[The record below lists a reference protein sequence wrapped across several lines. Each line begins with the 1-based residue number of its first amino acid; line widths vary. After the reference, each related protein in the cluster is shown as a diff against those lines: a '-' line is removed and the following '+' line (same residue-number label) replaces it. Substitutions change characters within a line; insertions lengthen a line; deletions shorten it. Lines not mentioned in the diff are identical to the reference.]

1 MDPKMDSGMI
11 LDSDLNKKPFELR
24 ARLKPEQVLWIMDR
38 LFICEMTWHT
48 GHSLSQT
55 LFTCMYLHYVPEL
68 TPELFLNT
76 DDTSNDSLDQT
87 SNDSLDQTSNDSLD
101 QNAEAPIEFVI
112 LVLKAY
118 VMGTVKCCQLV
129 LDEMAKGNVYEEEDF
144 ATNKYG
150 ISIYEDFPES
160 QAIKL
165 LDDAETWLEQ
175 YGGPW
180 IRLHGDEKSESIIH
194 AIVSRL
200 SLRKSFL
207 LILMHMSQPRCLQY
221 TQAQSQISIAMK
233 LLNGSQSEISVNNTQ
248 DLGVEV
254 EGAFDP
260 LINRKLISQTPPR
273 PIRLLSLQES
283 IDEMLNMFKSLNSI
297 CEIIDYKSATSL
309 TRFLTYHA
317 AQQPTPCAFSRSL
330 LQSTV
335 CTENRILGKISI
347 YQLVKDSVTELT
359 NPPYIYFASKNEM
372 DVLSNGARIDEAKYN
387 VSKLIHTFVDSTMKP
402 LTDYY
407 RILCH
412 NRSRQR
418 RNMCK
423 VLADWDLLQEE
434 SEHID
439 IELQSITKEEPLKT
453 DEGQSYSFHLSS
465 WVYHHKLMLMEEIL
479 FLGFE
484 LELYGNHE
492 FVMIYWYLDYLLG
505 VHYQHLERIH
515 IHATDD
521 RKFKKQKNFQSAPSS
536 LSTVSLIIS
545 YQTFVMARQDICRG
559 IHRIITALQ
568 KTGHFKPPQLEFD
581 DESTRFWHRFKVYR
595 TLGSPTMLTFQELK
609 EMTQLDNISTL
620 DLFNVSLRNFQSAR
634 TSIEN
639 LLSMKPS
646 DTRMENCHA
655 EFTKDLRAMLRVCI
669 ANIVNLLK
677 IIDEF
682 KSISEPNKNQDNDGE
697 SNKKGRKQQ
706 KQRQQKNRQQSLTIS
721 AAASTSSQSQSI
733 AINKV
738 VNFDFKY
745 HPWFPVVTLK

>member
-11 LDSDLNKKPFELR
+11 LDSDLNKKPFELK

-68 TPELFLNT
+68 VPELFSSTT
-76 DDTSNDSLDQT
+76 DASNDIT
-87 SNDSLDQTSNDSLD
+87 D
-101 QNAEAPIEFVI
+101 QNTEAPIEFVI

-129 LDEMAKGNVYEEEDF
+129 LDEMSKGNVYEEEDF

-175 YGGPW
+175 HGGPW
-180 IRLHGDEKSESIIH
+180 IRSH
-194 AIVSRL
+194 A
-200 SLRKSFL
+200 
-207 LILMHMSQPRCLQY
+207 QN
-221 TQAQSQISIAMK
+221 QIEVAMK
-233 LLNGSQSEISVNNTQ
+233 LLNGSKGEININNTL
-248 DLGVEV
+248 DLGIEV

-273 PIRLLSLQES
+273 PIRLLSIQES

-309 TRFLTYHA
+309 KR
-317 AQQPTPCAFSRSL
+317 PPPCAFSRSL

-335 CTENRILGKISI
+335 CTDNRILGKISI
-347 YQLVKDSVTELT
+347 FQLVKDSVTELT

-372 DVLSNGARIDEAKYN
+372 DVLSNGEHIDETKYKI
-387 VSKLIHTFVDSTMKP
+387 SRLTHTFVDSTMKP
-402 LTDYY
+402 LTDYF

-439 IELQSITKEEPLKT
+439 IELQSIIKEEPLKT
-453 DEGQSYSFHLSS
+453 DEGQSYSFHFSS

-515 IHATDD
+515 LHATDD
-521 RKFKKQKNFQSAPSS
+521 KKFKKQKSLQSAPSS
-536 LSTVSLIIS
+536 LSSVSLIIS
-545 YQTFVMARQDICRG
+545 CQTFVVARQDICRG

-609 EMTQLDNISTL
+609 EMTQLDNITTL

-634 TSIEN
+634 TSIES

-646 DTRMENCHA
+646 DTRMEYCHA
-655 EFTKDLRAMLRVCI
+655 EFIKDLRAMLAVCI
-669 ANIVNLLK
+669 ANIINLLK

-682 KSISEPNKNQDNDGE
+682 KSINE
-697 SNKKGRKQQ
+697 SNKNDDSESKKKGP
-706 KQRQQKNRQQSLTIS
+706 
-721 AAASTSSQSQSI
+721 STPSQSQNI

-738 VNFDFKY
+738 VNFEFKY
-745 HPWFPVVTLK
+745 HPWFP

>member
-1 MDPKMDSGMI
+1 MAAPTTSTNDLSQEGLNASIDFTQVNLSEMSLAETQNHNDIESLLIPQYKEITSFLDEVVDEFEIGQLVHLESFGLYDAMSSIEIMDPKMDSGMI
-11 LDSDLNKKPFELR
+11 LDSDLNKKPFEIK
-24 ARLKPEQVLWIMDR
+24 AQLKPEQVLWIMDR

-68 TPELFLNT
+68 KPELFSNIT
-76 DDTSNDSLDQT
+76 DTSNDIADL
-87 SNDSLDQTSNDSLD
+87 
-101 QNAEAPIEFVI
+101 NAETPIEFVI

-165 LDDAETWLEQ
+165 LDDAETWMEQ

-180 IRLHGDEKSESIIH
+180 IRLH
-194 AIVSRL
+194 
-200 SLRKSFL
+200 
-207 LILMHMSQPRCLQY
+207 
-221 TQAQSQISIAMK
+221 AQNQISIAMK
-233 LLNGSQSEISVNNTQ
+233 LLNGSQDEINVNNTL

-254 EGAFDP
+254 EGGNIPSFDP

-273 PIRLLSLQES
+273 PIRLLSAQE
-283 IDEMLNMFKSLNSI
+283 
-297 CEIIDYKSATSL
+297 
-309 TRFLTYHA
+309 RFLTYHA

-335 CTENRILGKISI
+335 YTENRILGKISV

-359 NPPYIYFASKNEM
+359 NPPYVYFTAKNEM
-372 DVLSNGARIDEAKYN
+372 DILTNGARIDEAKYKI
-387 VSKLIHTFVDSTMKP
+387 SKLIHTFVDSTMKP

-434 SEHID
+434 SEHLD
-439 IELQSITKEEPLKT
+439 IELQSIIKEEPLKT

-465 WVYHHKLMLMEEIL
+465 WVYHHKLILMEEIL

-505 VHYQHLERIH
+505 VHCQHLERIH
-515 IHATDD
+515 MHATDD
-521 RKFKKQKNFQSAPSS
+521 RKFKKQKSLQYAPSS
-536 LSTVSLIIS
+536 LSTVPLIIS
-545 YQTFVMARQDICRG
+545 YQTFVVARQDICRG
-559 IHRIITALQ
+559 IRRIITALQ

-581 DESTRFWHRFKVYR
+581 NESTRFWHRFKVYR

-609 EMTQLDNISTL
+609 EMTQLDNITTL

-634 TSIEN
+634 TSIES

-646 DTRMENCHA
+646 DTRMEYCHA
-655 EFTKDLRAMLRVCI
+655 EFIKDLRAMLRVCI

-682 KSISEPNKNQDNDGE
+682 KSINEPNKNQDNDGE
-697 SNKKGRKQQ
+697 SNKKGHP
-706 KQRQQKNRQQSLTIS
+706 
-721 AAASTSSQSQSI
+721 STFEDPKARIQI
-733 AINKV
+733 IKIRRV
-738 VNFDFKY
+738 RFDFIWKDIRILIRLM
-745 HPWFPVVTLK
+745 TI